1 MAGIVPPAGRP
12 GHAAVICGLGY
23 WLPPK
28 VVTNEDL
35 HARLGTSAEWI
46 YSRTGISSR
55 HVVPPGMATSDLAVE
70 AGTRAVTS
78 AGGVEVQALILAT
91 TTPDRSCP
99 ATAPEVASRLGM
111 TGIAAF
117 DVSAVCSGFLYGLAT
132 AAGFIAAGLA
142 ERVLLI
148 AADTF
153 STLLDPADRT
163 TVPIFGDG
171 AGALVLR
178 RGTDDE
184 PGAIGKVVL
193 GSDGELSDL
202 IAVEAAGP
210 QPPRSATVHEG
221 YFRMQGR
228 EVFRHAVERMS
239 IAAADAVE
247 AAGWRLDEIDRL
259 VAHQANARITSFVA
273 SELGIPPDR
282 QVQNIEHVGNTAAA
296 SVPILLAQATARG
309 DLASGD
315 RVLLTAFGGGLTWG
329 ATTVVWPKLE
339 CVPLGSEL

>member
-1 MAGIVPPAGRP
+1 MAGIVPPVGLP

-35 HARLGTSAEWI
+35 HTRLGTSEEWI
-46 YSRTGISSR
+46 YSRTGIASR
-55 HVVPPGMATSDLAVE
+55 HVADPDMATSDLAVE
-70 AGTRAVTS
+70 AGARALKS
-78 AGGVEVQALILAT
+78 AGDVEVQALILAT

-117 DVSAVCSGFLYGLAT
+117 DVSAVCTGFLYGLAT

-153 STLLDPADRT
+153 STLLDPEDRT

-178 RGTDDE
+178 RGIDDE

-193 GSDGELSDL
+193 GSDGERSDL
-202 IAVEAAGP
+202 IAVEAGGS
-210 QPPRSATVHEG
+210 QERSAAVQEG
-221 YFRMQGR
+221 YFRMRGR

-239 IAAADAVE
+239 TAATAAVE

-259 VAHQANARITSFVA
+259 VTHQANARITSFVA

-282 QVQNIEHVGNTAAA
+282 RAQNIERVGNTAAA
-296 SVPILLAQATARG
+296 SVPILLAEATAG
-309 DLASGD
+309 GYLAPGH

-329 ATTVVWPKLE
+329 ATTVVWPELE
-339 CVPLGSEL
+339 SVSLGDEL

>member
-1 MAGIVPPAGRP
+1 MDDIVPPAVRP
-12 GHAAVICGLGY
+12 AHAAVICGLGY
-23 WLPPK
+23 WLPPN

-55 HVVPPGMATSDLAVE
+55 HVVPPGVATSDLAVE
-70 AGTRAVTS
+70 AGARALAS
-78 AGGVEVQALILAT
+78 SGGIEIQALILAT
-91 TTPDRSCP
+91 TTPDRPCP

-117 DVSAVCSGFLYGLAT
+117 DISAVCTGFLYGLAT

-142 ERVLLI
+142 EQVLLI

-153 STLLDPADRT
+153 STLLDPTDRT

-171 AGALVLR
+171 AGAVVLR
-178 RGTDDE
+178 RGTTDE
-184 PGAIGKVVL
+184 PGAIGKMVL
-193 GSDGELSDL
+193 GSDGERSDL
-202 IAVEAAGP
+202 IAVEAAEP
-210 QPPRSATVHEG
+210 QQRAVTVKEG

-228 EVFRHAVERMS
+228 EVFRHAVERMG
-239 IAAADAVE
+239 IAATSAVE
-247 AAGWRLDEIDRL
+247 AAGWKMDEIDRL

-273 SELGIPPDR
+273 SELGIPPDQ

-296 SVPILLAQATARG
+296 SIPVLLAEATVRRH
-309 DLASGD
+309 LAPGN

-339 CVPLGSEL
+339 CIPLGSEL

>member
-1 MAGIVPPAGRP
+1 MAGIVPQALP
-12 GHAAVICGLGY
+12 GKAAVICGLGY
-23 WLPPK
+23 WLPPN

-35 HARLGTSAEWI
+35 HARLGTSTEWI
-46 YSRTGISSR
+46 YRRTGISSR
-55 HVVPPGMATSDLAVE
+55 HVVPPGMVTSDLAVE
-70 AGTRAVTS
+70 AGTRALAS
-78 AGGVEVQALILAT
+78 AGNAEVQALIVAT

-99 ATAPEVASRLGM
+99 ATAPEVASRLGL

-117 DVSAVCSGFLYGLAT
+117 DVSAVCTGFLYGLAT
-132 AAGFIAAGLA
+132 ASGFIAAGLA

-153 STLLDPADRT
+153 STLLDPEDRT

-178 RGTDDE
+178 RGTADE
-184 PGAIGKVVL
+184 PGAIGKMVL

-202 IAVEAAGP
+202 IAVEAAGS
-210 QPPRSATVHEG
+210 QKQFTTGQEG

-239 IAAADAVE
+239 TAATVAVE
-247 AAGWRLDEIDRL
+247 AAGWRLDQIDRF
-259 VAHQANARITSFVA
+259 VAHQANARITSLVA
-273 SELGIPPDR
+273 SELGIPSDR
-282 QVQNIEHVGNTAAA
+282 QAQNIEHVGNTAAA
-296 SVPILLAQATARG
+296 SVPILLAEATARG
-309 DLASGD
+309 HLAPGH

-329 ATTVVWPKLE
+329 ATTVVWPKLD
-339 CVPLGSEL
+339 CVVPLDGEL